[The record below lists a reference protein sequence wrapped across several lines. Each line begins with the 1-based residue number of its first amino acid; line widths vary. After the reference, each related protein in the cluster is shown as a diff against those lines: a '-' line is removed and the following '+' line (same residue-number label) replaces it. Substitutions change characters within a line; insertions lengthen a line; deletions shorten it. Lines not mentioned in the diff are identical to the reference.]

1 MELSNVPTIV
11 ARLSM
16 ATIAGGGDAAVEDLL
31 VILLVEDEEL
41 IRNVVEDTLDDGG
54 FKVVLAESGEEAV
67 KLLDASDPKYR
78 ARSSR
83 I

>member
-1 MELSNVPTIV
+1 MFQLLS
-11 ARLSM
+11 RDCQWRQLR
-16 ATIAGGGDAAVEDLL
+16 GGDAAVEDLL